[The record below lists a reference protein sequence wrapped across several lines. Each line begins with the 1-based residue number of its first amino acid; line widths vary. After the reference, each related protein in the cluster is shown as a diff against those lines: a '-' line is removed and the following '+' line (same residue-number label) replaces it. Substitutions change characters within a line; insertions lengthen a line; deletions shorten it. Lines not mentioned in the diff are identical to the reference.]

1 MRDIVKDFIDEIQ
14 KDFPNETVDI
24 NNVNDFYI
32 VREDK
37 KNCAN
42 CKGLDE
48 CKNASRGFYMDKNG
62 NQFVQAACPYLK
74 KYQELQTNSVIKSV
88 YSLADFNSDLSTVD
102 ANTNS
107 RIKIVEFINNF
118 LENYQ
123 NQFCKGLYLY
133 GRYSIGKTYVLSA
146 LAMELKRRN
155 TNFIFAYFPDL
166 VVELKN
172 GMATDRYYKIIDALK
187 ETDVLILDDFGAEN
201 VTSWLRDEVIGP
213 IINYRITAD
222 KPLFISSNIGPKDL
236 SNHLVLNASE
246 EEMVK
251 AGRIVSRL
259 NSLVISVSMDD
270 TEKYAR

>member
-74 KYQELQTNSVIKSV
+74 KYQELQTNSFIKSV

-118 LENYQ
+118 LE
-123 NQFCKGLYLY
+123 
-133 GRYSIGKTYVLSA
+133 IA
-146 LAMELKRRN
+146 KR
-155 TNFIFAYFPDL
+155 P
-166 VVELKN
+166 
-172 GMATDRYYKIIDALK
+172 
-187 ETDVLILDDFGAEN
+187 
-201 VTSWLRDEVIGP
+201 
-213 IINYRITAD
+213 
-222 KPLFISSNIGPKDL
+222 
-236 SNHLVLNASE
+236 
-246 EEMVK
+246 
-251 AGRIVSRL
+251 
-259 NSLVISVSMDD
+259 
-270 TEKYAR
+270 